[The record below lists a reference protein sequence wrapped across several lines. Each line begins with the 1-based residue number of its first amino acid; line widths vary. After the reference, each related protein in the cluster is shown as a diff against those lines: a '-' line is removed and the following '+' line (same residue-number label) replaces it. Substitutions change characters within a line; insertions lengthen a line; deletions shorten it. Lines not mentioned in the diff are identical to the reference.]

1 MSPQFVINDLGTR
14 GWENRLRV
22 PRPAVCSKVLDL
34 LRIRSLWAGLPT
46 NLELRS
52 ADDAAPT
59 TTLTPR
65 KGMVAVLSTLDMA
78 ASSMLPRRSAEASQ
92 HANAIFYDSAF
103 PVSPTHGNSQTR
115 RWCVGNDAP
124 SEAEEGRLRGDANRQ
139 QFRAALLENC
149 SFFADLVL
157 RQVRAGSDPSCVS
170 AQDSS
175 RKKFSVGRVS
185 RRPPKVNVAEEPAHL
200 PEMPSSL
207 LPSLWVEVGCRHVR
221 TLVSEK
227 ERP

>member
-1 MSPQFVINDLGTR
+1 VSPQFVINDLVTG

-22 PRPAVCSKVLDL
+22 PRPAICSKVLDL
-34 LRIRSLWAGLPT
+34 LRIRSPWAGLPT

-78 ASSMLPRRSAEASQ
+78 ASSMLPRRSAEASK

-115 RWCVGNDAP
+115 RSCVGNDAP
-124 SEAEEGRLRGDANRQ
+124 SEAEEGRLRDDANRQ
-139 QFRAALLENC
+139 QFRAALLENG

-157 RQVRAGSDPSCVS
+157 RQVRTESDPSCVS

-175 RKKFSVGRVS
+175 RKKLSVGRVS
-185 RRPPKVNVAEEPAHL
+185 PTPPKVNVVEEPTHL

>member
-1 MSPQFVINDLGTR
+1 MSPQFVINDLVTG

-34 LRIRSLWAGLPT
+34 LRIRSPWAGLPT

-78 ASSMLPRRSAEASQ
+78 ASSMLPRRSVEASQ

-103 PVSPTHGNSQTR
+103 PVSPTHGNSQTWR
-115 RWCVGNDAP
+115 SCVGKHAP
-124 SEAEEGRLRGDANRQ
+124 SGGEEGRLRDDANRQ

-157 RQVRAGSDPSCVS
+157 RQVRAESDPSCVS

-175 RKKFSVGRVS
+175 RKKLSVGRVS
-185 RRPPKVNVAEEPAHL
+185 PTPPKVNVPEEPAHL

-207 LPSLWVEVGCRHVR
+207 LPTLWVEVGCRHVR

>member
-1 MSPQFVINDLGTR
+1 MSPQFVINDLVTG

-22 PRPAVCSKVLDL
+22 PRPAVCSKVLEL
-34 LRIRSLWAGLPT
+34 LRIRSPGAGLPT

-78 ASSMLPRRSAEASQ
+78 ASSMLPRRSVEASK

-139 QFRAALLENC
+139 QFRAALLENG

-157 RQVRAGSDPSCVS
+157 RQVRTESDPSCVS

-175 RKKFSVGRVS
+175 RKKLSVGRVS
-185 RRPPKVNVAEEPAHL
+185 RRPPKVNVPEEPAHL

-207 LPSLWVEVGCRHVR
+207 LPTLWVEVGCRHVR
-221 TLVSEK
+221 TLVSEQ